1 MGNLQVRNVPKSLH
15 DRLRSL
21 AREKN
26 CTMSSVVL
34 AAIEREVERLEFYQR
49 LAQDPPT
56 NLEVDAAT
64 LVREERDLRESELDW
79 NGTS

>member
-1 MGNLQVRNVPKSLH
+1 MANLQVRDVPEQLH

>member
-1 MGNLQVRNVPKSLH
+1 
-15 DRLRSL
+15 
-21 AREKN
+21 
-26 CTMSSVVL
+26 MSSVVL
-34 AAIEREVERLEFYQR
+34 AAIEREVDRLEFYRR
-49 LAQDPPT
+49 LTQDPPT

>member
-1 MGNLQVRNVPKSLH
+1 MANLQVRDVPEKLH